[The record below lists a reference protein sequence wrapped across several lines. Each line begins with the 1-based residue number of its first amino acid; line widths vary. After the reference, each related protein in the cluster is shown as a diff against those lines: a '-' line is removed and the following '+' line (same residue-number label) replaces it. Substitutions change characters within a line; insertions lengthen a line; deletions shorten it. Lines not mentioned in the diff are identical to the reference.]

1 MLVTVRKTL
10 RMFTK
15 LRRPVAYTFTAL
27 VVLVFTWG
35 LLYFNLQ
42 KMEINHH
49 KQDIKALVD
58 VAYHS
63 ILPIVSRLESGEID
77 KRTALEEASSVV
89 GNMTYYDDFGENS
102 LFMRTLDGTV
112 LAQPLDKKT
121 EGTNEWNAVDAKGAY
136 FVREQVEVATSNP
149 EGGYVSYYYPV
160 PGKGSIE
167 EKVSYVRAI
176 PELGIYIGTG
186 LYMKSSFLS
195 LSALLSFQRS
205 GILITLSSV
214 VVLSSVYVFQL
225 ARHIENLENEIVLRK
240 NAEKELSK
248 EKETLK
254 ITLESIGDGVLA
266 TDLDGKITLFNKASA
281 KITGWSPEEALGRPC
296 DEVLKLM
303 NETTGNPVES
313 PVKLVMRKGTVV
325 GLANHSALLRRDGKI
340 VSIADSAAPIRDTA
354 GNTHG
359 IVMVFRDVTE
369 ERNQQ
374 QVIEF
379 LSYHDPLTGLY
390 NRRFIEEQCE
400 TGSLKT
406 MAPMCIVMGDL
417 NGLKLVNDA
426 FGHAEGDCL
435 LKRAAEVINSVCKD
449 CNLAARWG
457 GDEFLLLCPGG
468 NCDTAESVCEMIKR
482 KCSTDN
488 CTIPVS
494 IALGCAVRTRP
505 EENIWDKI
513 KEAEERMYHAK
524 LLESKSYRN
533 NLVRTLSGVLVE
545 KSLETME
552 HAERIR
558 RNSLVIARSMNLT
571 TRETEDLAL
580 LALLHDIG
588 KVAMR
593 EDVLRKEGPL
603 TIDEWEELKKH
614 AEIGYRIAQTTPEIS
629 HIAEYIL
636 THHEWWDGS
645 GYPQGLKGT
654 EIPLLS
660 RILAVADAFDAMT
673 APRHY
678 NSVMTKSEA
687 LEELKRCSG
696 TQFDPEI
703 VARFVELSDEMV
715 CGDGGL

>member
-1 MLVTVRKTL
+1 
-10 RMFTK
+10 
-15 LRRPVAYTFTAL
+15 
-27 VVLVFTWG
+27 
-35 LLYFNLQ
+35 
-42 KMEINHH
+42 
-49 KQDIKALVD
+49 
-58 VAYHS
+58 
-63 ILPIVSRLESGEID
+63 
-77 KRTALEEASSVV
+77 
-89 GNMTYYDDFGENS
+89 
-102 LFMRTLDGTV
+102 
-112 LAQPLDKKT
+112 
-121 EGTNEWNAVDAKGAY
+121 
-136 FVREQVEVATSNP
+136 
-149 EGGYVSYYYPV
+149 
-160 PGKGSIE
+160 
-167 EKVSYVRAI
+167 
-176 PELGIYIGTG
+176 
-186 LYMKSSFLS
+186 
-195 LSALLSFQRS
+195 
-205 GILITLSSV
+205 
-214 VVLSSVYVFQL
+214 
-225 ARHIENLENEIVLRK
+225 
-240 NAEKELSK
+240 
-248 EKETLK
+248 
-254 ITLESIGDGVLA
+254 
-266 TDLDGKITLFNKASA
+266 
-281 KITGWSPEEALGRPC
+281 
-296 DEVLKLM
+296 
-303 NETTGNPVES
+303 
-313 PVKLVMRKGTVV
+313 
-325 GLANHSALLRRDGKI
+325 
-340 VSIADSAAPIRDTA
+340 
-354 GNTHG
+354 
-359 IVMVFRDVTE
+359 
-369 ERNQQ
+369 
-374 QVIEF
+374 
-379 LSYHDPLTGLY
+379 
-390 NRRFIEEQCE
+390 
-400 TGSLKT
+400 
-406 MAPMCIVMGDL
+406 
-417 NGLKLVNDA
+417 
-426 FGHAEGDCL
+426 
-435 LKRAAEVINSVCKD
+435 
-449 CNLAARWG
+449 
-457 GDEFLLLCPGG
+457 
-468 NCDTAESVCEMIKR
+468 MIKR

-533 NLVRTLSGVLVE
+533 NLVRTLSGILVE